1 MTSPLPAHLSDA
13 IRLRIAVLREV
24 WRVDEV
30 CAQIQPPL
38 GYSTTLWRPER
49 RPDPGATSRTFP
61 TRHRDREA
69 STS

>member
-1 MTSPLPAHLSDA
+1 MTSPLPTHLSIA
-13 IRLRIAVLREV
+13 IRQHIAVLREV

-30 CAQIQPPL
+30 CAQIQPQLDYPATRL
-38 GYSTTLWRPER
+38 RPER

-61 TRHRDREA
+61 GRHRDPEG